1 MSRFGHDLTNALRQ
15 LAKRPALSG
24 LIAVILALGIG
35 ANTAIFT
42 LADAALFRGLPVAE
56 PERVVRVFTASDRS
70 RTEFSNASLPQFR
83 DLQSQLTAFESLAA
97 FTDVGAHVSIDG
109 GMAERHVGNV
119 VTGEYFTLL
128 GIRPHLGR
136 LLAEEDVGQ
145 ARSVAVVSH
154 HYWRTRLNASDDA
167 IGRSVRINSH
177 PFTVVGVAPPGFG
190 GVNLDSQVD
199 LWMPVTLAPV
209 MLAAFMTDERMDQY
223 SVSWLDMVGRLAPGA
238 TLAGARAEAD
248 ARALS
253 RLEAL
258 GRESGLPEGNGPWL
272 RLVPAREAA
281 VDAYATQSTERN
293 AWLLTAIVVL
303 VLALACANVAGL
315 LSVRG
320 EERER
325 EIAVRQGLGAS
336 RGRILRMLL
345 TECALLALAG
355 AAAGLLV
362 AQALL
367 SWVATEAPRGVILPV
382 DPGSAI
388 LDSRVLAAALIFT
401 GATVLLAGVAPAL
414 RGARTGIAATL
425 KGTAGHATASGAR
438 TGWRSAL
445 VIVQVGI
452 TMVLLAGAGLML
464 RSFWNTAAV
473 DPGFRPGG
481 VALAQVD
488 LNRHGVSAEDRPAMF
503 ERVERRVAALPG
515 VTDIAWALLV
525 PVNQGGMRSTI
536 EVDNPAAPQGREA
549 NVDLNV
555 VTAAYFETLGI
566 PLLQGRTFGEFERPE
581 GGATAVVNRAL
592 AERFWPG
599 ENPVGKRILNMPRGA
614 DGATVIGVVGNNKQ
628 RSLREPD
635 RPILYFTPASIPMG
649 SMTLI
654 ARSER
659 SVETLLPA
667 MRRAIV
673 EVDPLLPV
681 TLRTLDDQ
689 LGASYGEARLF
700 AWLLAG
706 FASLSLLLAAAGL
719 YGVLAYSLRA
729 RTREI
734 GIRMALGA
742 TRQRVAA
749 LVLKHTGRLVATGMV
764 LGLVCAVGAARL
776 VEGMLFGVA
785 PRDPMTV
792 AGVIVL
798 VCLVALLATWLPLR
812 RAVGVD
818 PARALRDE

>member
-1 MSRFGHDLTNALRQ
+1 
-15 LAKRPALSG
+15 
-24 LIAVILALGIG
+24 
-35 ANTAIFT
+35 
-42 LADAALFRGLPVAE
+42 
-56 PERVVRVFTASDRS
+56 
-70 RTEFSNASLPQFR
+70 
-83 DLQSQLTAFESLAA
+83 
-97 FTDVGAHVSIDG
+97 
-109 GMAERHVGNV
+109 
-119 VTGEYFTLL
+119 
-128 GIRPHLGR
+128 
-136 LLAEEDVGQ
+136 
-145 ARSVAVVSH
+145 
-154 HYWRTRLNASDDA
+154 
-167 IGRSVRINSH
+167 
-177 PFTVVGVAPPGFG
+177 
-190 GVNLDSQVD
+190 
-199 LWMPVTLAPV
+199 
-209 MLAAFMTDERMDQY
+209 
-223 SVSWLDMVGRLAPGA
+223 
-238 TLAGARAEAD
+238 
-248 ARALS
+248 
-253 RLEAL
+253 
-258 GRESGLPEGNGPWL
+258 
-272 RLVPAREAA
+272 
-281 VDAYATQSTERN
+281 
-293 AWLLTAIVVL
+293 
-303 VLALACANVAGL
+303 
-315 LSVRG
+315 
-320 EERER
+320 
-325 EIAVRQGLGAS
+325 
-336 RGRILRMLL
+336 
-345 TECALLALAG
+345 
-355 AAAGLLV
+355 
-362 AQALL
+362 
-367 SWVATEAPRGVILPV
+367 
-382 DPGSAI
+382 
-388 LDSRVLAAALIFT
+388 
-401 GATVLLAGVAPAL
+401 
-414 RGARTGIAATL
+414 
-425 KGTAGHATASGAR
+425 
-438 TGWRSAL
+438 
-445 VIVQVGI
+445 
-452 TMVLLAGAGLML
+452 
-464 RSFWNTAAV
+464 
-473 DPGFRPGG
+473 
-481 VALAQVD
+481 
-488 LNRHGVSAEDRPAMF
+488 MF

-555 VTAAYFETLGI
+555 VTAAYFETLEI

-667 MRRAIV
+667 MRKAIA

-734 GIRMALGA
+734 GIRMALGSS
-742 TRQRVAA
+742 RQRVAA
-749 LVLKHTGRLVATGMV
+749 LVLKHTGRLVASGV
-764 LGLVCAVGAARL
+764 VIGLAGALGAARL
-776 VEGMLFGVA
+776 VESMLFGVA

-818 PARALRDE
+818 PAQALRDE